1 MVLLF
6 VQRINKG
13 WHPPESFK
21 MPHQPTSKKPEV
33 DMKQAD
39 NTHLMKTKNA
49 ESRRNIQQVYHLERR
64 LFL

>member
-1 MVLLF
+1 MVLF
-6 VQRINKG
+6 YVQRINQG

-21 MPHQPTSKKPEV
+21 VLHQPASKKPEV

-49 ESRRNIQQVYHLERR
+49 ESRRNTQQVYYLERR